1 MRKLILGAMMA
12 MTMLPLAT
20 PADAQRRDDDRRW
33 DRRDDRR
40 DDRRR
45 YDRDDWRRGR
55 SYDWNR
61 PDPRYRNYDAAR
73 YYHQGNYRERRL
85 GRNDRIY
92 RGNDG
97 RYYCRRDD
105 GTTGLILGGVL
116 GGLLGNQIGLGGSN
130 TLSTLLGAGGGA
142 LLGREVDRGGVRCR

>member
-12 MTMLPLAT
+12 ITALPLAA
-20 PADAQRRDDDRRW
+20 PADAQRRDDDRRY
-33 DRRDDRR
+33 DRRDDRGR
-40 DDRRR
+40 
-45 YDRDDWRRGR
+45 DRDDWRRGR

-85 GRNDRIY
+85 SRNDRIY
-92 RGNDG
+92 RGNNG

-105 GTTGLILGGVL
+105 GTTGLLIGGVAGGVL
-116 GGLLGNQIGLGGSN
+116 GNLLSNGGSS
-130 TLSTLLGAGGGA
+130 TLATLLGAGGGA
-142 LLGREVDRGGVRCR
+142 LLGRSIDRGNVKCR